1 MKRPVIYIIAVAAIL
16 LLSCSDGIEKKIEQI
31 KAVGNTDPAMALMM
45 LDSID
50 IQIREEPEHTRM
62 KYDLLRI
69 RLNDKA
75 YNIPASDIPIRKC
88 LEYFEAHGSDREKQE
103 AYYYAGS
110 VYRDLKD
117 SPRAIE
123 YFLKACELAQNMED
137 CDSVLLCNTY
147 SNLNWL
153 YSTVQDYTRAIQMAE
168 KEVEISKRTNT
179 ELVTS
184 YLHVGAC
191 CVSVHMPKKA
201 SLALDSAYQELI
213 RQGIRKDQESLV
225 YLMNGYLKLG
235 NIDKATECFTYLDR
249 EAAAKYTDIYNVTM
263 GSYFKS
269 TNHIDSAII
278 YQKKALQN
286 TSDVN
291 CKYDA
296 SKELFE
302 IYRNKGD
309 YSTACDYGY
318 KYLLL
323 SDSMD
328 FGRRQD
334 MAATVNNRFQYHLDK
349 NKEENLKL
357 DRQRYKY
364 LAMMAFIAS
373 LLIISITLII
383 FVYKRNRDLKEALRL
398 TSELERISSEDASLR
413 EKIESKENEIRD
425 YEKSLSDSTEELENV
440 RCELEQV
447 NKKLAEYK
455 EELKNKEKELADKIE
470 QNVAFIKLLHK
481 SEIEGS
487 AEDVVD
493 AIRQSGTGRKN
504 MSAADWRRLYKAVD
518 ELHPDFKSRIIKELG
533 QFTEQQLQVCYLMR
547 IGLSKT
553 QIQNM
558 TDLSRVTV
566 WRWVKKFEWIHDSD
580 A

>member
-1 MKRPVIYIIAVAAIL
+1 MKRPVIYIFAVAAIL

-88 LEYFEAHGSDREKQE
+88 LEYFEAQGSDREKQE

-168 KEVEISKRTNT
+168 KEGEISKRTNT
-179 ELVTS
+179 ELVTP

-191 CVSVHMPKKA
+191 CVSVKMPQKA

-249 EAAAKYTDIYNVTM
+249 EAAAKYTD
-263 GSYFKS
+263 
-269 TNHIDSAII
+269 
-278 YQKKALQN
+278 
-286 TSDVN
+286 
-291 CKYDA
+291 
-296 SKELFE
+296 
-302 IYRNKGD
+302 KGGAR
-309 YSTACDYGY
+309 TH
-318 KYLLL
+318 
-323 SDSMD
+323 
-328 FGRRQD
+328 Q
-334 MAATVNNRFQYHLDK
+334 
-349 NKEENLKL
+349 
-357 DRQRYKY
+357 
-364 LAMMAFIAS
+364 
-373 LLIISITLII
+373 
-383 FVYKRNRDLKEALRL
+383 
-398 TSELERISSEDASLR
+398 
-413 EKIESKENEIRD
+413 NEI
-425 YEKSLSDSTEELENV
+425 
-440 RCELEQV
+440 
-447 NKKLAEYK
+447 
-455 EELKNKEKELADKIE
+455 
-470 QNVAFIKLLHK
+470 
-481 SEIEGS
+481 
-487 AEDVVD
+487 
-493 AIRQSGTGRKN
+493 
-504 MSAADWRRLYKAVD
+504 
-518 ELHPDFKSRIIKELG
+518 
-533 QFTEQQLQVCYLMR
+533 
-547 IGLSKT
+547 
-553 QIQNM
+553 
-558 TDLSRVTV
+558 
-566 WRWVKKFEWIHDSD
+566 
-580 A
+580 